1 MEPNV
6 LYLKTVAQYLAIG
19 GMNKMKFS
27 TIERNPETK
36 QLEAVFSFN
45 DRVTI
50 TIPFND
56 SIIDMIK
63 NSAEELSPGNA
74 CELVTSFYERL
85 RDLETY
91 TKYRRKIM
99 SNMDI
104 NTNSNAVFKL
114 IASGETLT
122 MNEIYW
128 FDWFWIFSLCL
139 KN

>member
-1 MEPNV
+1 
-6 LYLKTVAQYLAIG
+6 
-19 GMNKMKFS
+19 MKFS

-50 TIPFND
+50 TIPVANNNLIDEMIQNAAEDFDADSDKIISQFN
-56 SIIDMIK
+56 
-63 NSAEELSPGNA
+63 NH
-74 CELVTSFYERL
+74 L

-104 NTNSNAVFKL
+104 NVNSNAVFKL
-114 IASGETLT
+114 IASGEILT

-128 FDWFWIFSLCL
+128 FDYFCKKHGLAGFEE
-139 KN
+139 

>member
-1 MEPNV
+1 
-6 LYLKTVAQYLAIG
+6 
-19 GMNKMKFS
+19 MKFS

-56 SIIDMIK
+56 SIIEMIK
-63 NSAEELSPGNA
+63 NAAEELSPGNA
-74 CELVTSFYERL
+74 GELVYSFYENL

-99 SNMDI
+99 SNMGI
-104 NTNSNAVFKL
+104 NINSNAVFKL

-128 FDWFWIFSLCL
+128 FDWFCKKHGLIGRDYE
-139 KN
+139 

>member
-1 MEPNV
+1 M
-6 LYLKTVAQYLAIG
+6 
-19 GMNKMKFS
+19 MKFS

-45 DRVTI
+45 DRITI
-50 TIPFND
+50 TIPVTNNSLID
-56 SIIDMIK
+56 DMIM
-63 NSAEELSPGNA
+63 NAAEDFGFNGNESASK
-74 CELVTSFYERL
+74 FYEHL
-85 RDLETY
+85 HDLETY

-128 FDWFWIFSLCL
+128 FDWFCKKHGLIGRDYE
-139 KN
+139 

>member
-1 MEPNV
+1 
-6 LYLKTVAQYLAIG
+6 
-19 GMNKMKFS
+19 MKFS

-45 DRVTI
+45 DKVTI
-50 TIPFND
+50 TMP
-56 SIIDMIK
+56 IDNQELVFEMIK
-63 NSAEELSPGNA
+63 NAVEDPIKANALFINLS
-74 CELVTSFYERL
+74 EHLI
-85 RDLETY
+85 DLETY

-104 NTNSNAVFKL
+104 NINSNAVFKL

-128 FDWFWIFSLCL
+128 FDWFCKKHGLIGRGYE
-139 KN
+139 

>member
-1 MEPNV
+1 
-6 LYLKTVAQYLAIG
+6 
-19 GMNKMKFS
+19 MKFS

-56 SIIDMIK
+56 SIIEMIK
-63 NSAEELSPGNA
+63 NAAEELSPGNA
-74 CELVTSFYERL
+74 GELISDFYECL
-85 RDLETY
+85 RDLENY

-99 SNMDI
+99 ENMDI
-104 NTNSNAVFKL
+104 DINSKYVFQL
-114 IASGETLT
+114 IESGKILT

-128 FDWFWIFSLCL
+128 FDWFC
-139 KN
+139 KKHVY

>member
-1 MEPNV
+1 
-6 LYLKTVAQYLAIG
+6 
-19 GMNKMKFS
+19 MKFS

-56 SIIDMIK
+56 SIIEMIK
-63 NSAEELSPGNA
+63 NAAEELSPGNA
-74 CELVTSFYERL
+74 GELVYSFYENL

-104 NTNSNAVFKL
+104 NINSNAVFKL

-128 FDWFWIFSLCL
+128 FDYFCKKHVLIFIGIDYE
-139 KN
+139 

>member
-1 MEPNV
+1 
-6 LYLKTVAQYLAIG
+6 
-19 GMNKMKFS
+19 MKFS

-36 QLEAVFSFN
+36 QLEAVFSFD

-50 TIPFND
+50 TMPFND
-56 SIIDMIK
+56 SIIEMIK
-63 NSAEELSPGNA
+63 NAAEELSPGNTG
-74 CELVTSFYERL
+74 ELISDFYEYL
-85 RDLETY
+85 RNLENY

-104 NTNSNAVFKL
+104 DVNSKYVFQL

-128 FDWFWIFSLCL
+128 FDWFCKKHGLIGRDYE
-139 KN
+139 

>member
-1 MEPNV
+1 
-6 LYLKTVAQYLAIG
+6 
-19 GMNKMKFS
+19 MKFS

-50 TIPFND
+50 TIQFND
-56 SIIDMIK
+56 SIIEIIK
-63 NSAEELSPGNA
+63 NAAEELSPGNA
-74 CELVTSFYERL
+74 GELISDFCEHLH
-85 RDLETY
+85 DMETY

-104 NTNSNAVFKL
+104 NINSNAVFKL

-128 FDWFWIFSLCL
+128 FDWFCKKHGLIGRDYE
-139 KN
+139 

>member
-1 MEPNV
+1 
-6 LYLKTVAQYLAIG
+6 
-19 GMNKMKFS
+19 MKFS
-27 TIERNPETK
+27 IIERNPETK

-45 DRVTI
+45 NKVTI
-50 TIPFND
+50 TIPV
-56 SIIDMIK
+56 DMTK
-63 NSAEELSPGNA
+63 NAAEELSNRNA
-74 CELVTSFYERL
+74 GELISDFYECL

-104 NTNSNAVFKL
+104 NINSNAVFKL

-128 FDWFWIFSLCL
+128 FDWFCKKHGLIGRDYE
-139 KN
+139 

>member
-1 MEPNV
+1 
-6 LYLKTVAQYLAIG
+6 
-19 GMNKMKFS
+19 MKFS

-50 TIPFND
+50 IIPVNN

-63 NSAEELSPGNA
+63 NAAEELSLGNA
-74 CELVTSFYERL
+74 GELVSSFYEHM

-104 NTNSNAVFKL
+104 NVNYNDVFIFKL
-114 IASGETLT
+114 IELGETLT

-128 FDWFWIFSLCL
+128 FDWLCKKHGL
-139 KN
+139 IGRDYE

>member
-1 MEPNV
+1 
-6 LYLKTVAQYLAIG
+6 
-19 GMNKMKFS
+19 MKFS

-56 SIIDMIK
+56 SIIEIIK
-63 NSAEELSPGNA
+63 NAAEELSPGNA
-74 CELVTSFYERL
+74 GELISDFCEHLH
-85 RDLETY
+85 DMETY

-104 NTNSNAVFKL
+104 NINSNAVFKL
-114 IASGETLT
+114 IASGEILT

-128 FDWFWIFSLCL
+128 FDWFCKKHGLIGRDYE
-139 KN
+139 

>member
-1 MEPNV
+1 
-6 LYLKTVAQYLAIG
+6 
-19 GMNKMKFS
+19 MKFS

-50 TIPFND
+50 TIQFND
-56 SIIDMIK
+56 SIIEIIK
-63 NSAEELSPGNA
+63 NAAEELSPGNA
-74 CELVTSFYERL
+74 GELISDFCEHLH
-85 RDLETY
+85 DMETY

-104 NTNSNAVFKL
+104 NINSNAVLKL

-128 FDWFWIFSLCL
+128 FDWFC
-139 KN
+139 KKHVY

>member
-1 MEPNV
+1 
-6 LYLKTVAQYLAIG
+6 
-19 GMNKMKFS
+19 MKFS

-50 TIPFND
+50 TIPLNN
-56 SIIDMIK
+56 SIIEMIK
-63 NSAEELSPGNA
+63 NAAPGNA
-74 CELVTSFYERL
+74 GELVYSFYENL

-104 NTNSNAVFKL
+104 NINSNAVFKL

-128 FDWFWIFSLCL
+128 FDYFYKKHVLIFIGIDYE
-139 KN
+139 

>member
-1 MEPNV
+1 
-6 LYLKTVAQYLAIG
+6 
-19 GMNKMKFS
+19 MKFS

-50 TIPFND
+50 AMPIMVF
-56 SIIDMIK
+56 SITIDMIK
-63 NSAEELSPGNA
+63 NAADELAPNNKEELVQNFLDA
-74 CELVTSFYERL
+74 MA
-85 RDLETY
+85 DLETY

-104 NTNSNAVFKL
+104 DINSKYVFQL

-128 FDWFWIFSLCL
+128 FDWFCKKHGLIGRDYE
-139 KN
+139 